1 MEYEILSHLLLN
13 GEMHVKEIAE
23 LLDISETY
31 ASRLTDRLKKE
42 NLVVKKRTGKQVIV
56 KPNTTSPLL
65 RNFSRFV
72 VIAGNYPPYTP
83 KDYLTP
89 KSKRKITKT
98 LIPHPKSIQEI
109 KQETGYSRVTIN
121 KTLEFLKN
129 SKVVETEDGKPRRY
143 HITDSPLT
151 QVLVSIIEYLESDI
165 RLREIL
171 NRIAS
176 DSRTDAVVV
185 YGSEVWDRKDKL
197 SDVDAFVVVDSP
209 KDVEAVKEYEQEGLE
224 LNIFSRKGLVHL
236 IKREPWFFRLM
247 LQGKILT
254 GKDFL
259 KGLSEIPSKGDA
271 GEVINEIRE
280 MLQALDKLTSTEK
293 ARIIMHCI
301 RSLLVLKLHQRN
313 ELSWEKYYGELNKEY
328 PQYRKIRRAYHGL
341 KEVKDGDIKHIK
353 DKLLKEIRY
362 VKKEK
367 ENLKHRP
374 EHTRRSMVKTG
385 TKLVC
390 IENKHRR

>member
-1 MEYEILSHLLLN
+1 MEYEILSHLLLS
-13 GEMHVKEIAE
+13 GEMSVKEIAE

-31 ASRLTDRLKKE
+31 ASRLTNRLKRE
-42 NLVVKKRTGKQVIV
+42 NLVVKERTGKRVIV
-56 KPNTTSPLL
+56 KPNIAAPLL

-89 KSKRKITKT
+89 RSKRIITKT

-109 KQETGYSRVTIN
+109 KRETGYSRVTIN
-121 KTLEFLKN
+121 KILKFLKD
-129 SKVVETEDGKPRRY
+129 SKVVGTEGGKPRRY

-151 QVLVSIIEYLESDI
+151 RALVSIIEHLESDM
-165 RLREIL
+165 RLGEIL

-185 YGSEVWDRKDKL
+185 YGSEVWGRKDKL

-259 KGLSEIPSKGDA
+259 KGLSEIPSKGDVD
-271 GEVINEIRE
+271 ELIREIRE

-293 ARIIMHCI
+293 ARIIMYCI
-301 RSLLVLKLHQRN
+301 RSLVVLKLHLRD
-313 ELSWEKYYGELNKEY
+313 ELSWENYYGELDREY
-328 PQYRKIRRAYHGL
+328 LRYREIRRARHGL
-341 KEVKDGDIKHIK
+341 KEVKAEDIECIK
-353 DKLLKEIRY
+353 DKLLKEIKH
-362 VKKEK
+362 VKKE
-367 ENLKHRP
+367 E
-374 EHTRRSMVKTG
+374 EEIS
-385 TKLVC
+385 
-390 IENKHRR
+390 NKS